1 MCLPKCVR
9 SVSVAFFVPLLHL
22 VSSACNRNI
31 PSTSAFYTT
40 TMSDATASFCGD
52 KFIFTYTDGLLVCE
66 KQVQE
71 QTYQVF
77 TQTPYNLSLTEF
89 FAGSLTDACTS
100 KFGVRRTP
108 IALQADLVRAT
119 RVSQSGSCL
128 FYAYSLT
135 NVLCVRRTGGVGDV
149 QWEANVLVSQGT
161 LLDVAVYN
169 DYVVRTVHIPNSV
182 SGTDTISLMSRL
194 DNTSEV
200 VVQVSGL
207 VMFAQGEPTFWL
219 RRTADF
225 ELYLSKFDV
234 PVNTTFSFNATST
247 YTKNDVNR
255 IFRKRVPL
263 SSRNTLLECANNFV
277 VFATAKYYQD
287 DVFVYVGVFNSA
299 LADMTTYGMQYSVY
313 KIAMDTKAVAIS
325 GAYEQI
331 AYVDEATLSA
341 TWLADGSFA
350 LSVAIPNRE
359 TSRYQTVMINVTNLE
374 LTYTDMHPDFVRM
387 FAAPFVRVQGAVVS
401 SGALQTCTPCQAAA
415 PGTTVS
421 GYFAYGAAT
430 VSYKRLVA
438 CDEANRYV
446 EESVVQQLPI
456 QTCARVQPSV
466 TQPDVYVSAV
476 VDISLVCATVD
487 LLEVVLEI
495 RNNSQ
500 VSFAQGF
507 VYTASLATR
516 VLLYAHCRKDTPLM
530 FATFYD
536 TATCNGGC
544 AVVFVSGGFRVT
556 GAVVIESVQHR
567 SSVSLA
573 SAAWER
579 AMLLAARVKRGVP
592 VPRDVARVWQEHS
605 AIVRTLV
612 PTQKI
617 EIQVLRHVSVEEL
630 AAKDGKDTE
639 QSIALDTVTVVPVL
653 SEDLLRVVQGN
664 TSWLTTIVY
673 VPSNSDLRSIA
684 LETLAYGDDI
694 GDWSRVHA
702 AVRVVAAETPGAQCM
717 YVARLVA
724 VDDNLQAID
733 ATHATDAT
741 TRLNATTGCVFD
753 LALSPQCHIELPRS
767 LTNAASVVGLQ
778 IVALTSGCN
787 VLSERS
793 DITVE
798 FAPFMKI
805 SQCPAH
811 QFLDAD
817 TLACTACDEGE
828 LYCPAGKY
836 VQGCLALVHPSRAK
850 TCLLC
855 ESPNSSF
862 FSNTSH
868 GCDAWLC
875 VEGYY
880 RSAGLCARCTSALVA
895 GATACYTAPGRRR
908 QACTAFENEQC
919 VDCVTKPRYSEWTVS
934 GSTECAWQCKDAFFA
949 SGAGCEVCS
958 TFDEVVATLAF
969 GARAAGAFY
978 RFRPCNGTAQATADK
993 CSARDFGWDLNGT
1006 YSADGQTFG
1015 EDCALDCAQNSN
1027 THSVRANA
1035 TRGDFRWIVETCQT
1049 CPPESWPV
1057 FANGTRLPRQAFRMS
1072 ESCTSTCLNSQ
1083 GFFAAPNYTGVC
1095 LFCPPAACRN
1105 GTFWSSA
1112 DNCST
1117 CHPCTQKYGGS
1128 DFYSAGA
1135 LDDALSCIEQCPADS
1150 YRYDEYTCRPHSLL
1164 ACTAGLEYAVAG
1176 TPLFDAFCGTCAD
1189 CSGARV
1195 AAECTLTSNRQC
1207 ESCGAIDA
1215 WSSFWSRTGCEVM
1228 CRTTDGYTKLTTADG
1243 VACRKCQA
1251 CAIGQTRPLT
1261 PSNCTCQPCDV
1272 GIPAKAIYT
1281 KGCTWTC
1288 PLYHI
1293 ARLDAASNSMVCEYT
1308 VKQTSNEKYSL
1319 RAVSPVT
1326 CPRGQRLTQD
1336 ARPGAY
1342 ASLLCETC
1350 ATPAGLLLAQVNV
1363 TWRWDRGCAWRCAWN
1378 LQKQQTFGLWKC
1390 EALVYTHSAIPA
1402 VHITRTNSTSSFSWM
1417 HVLALALCAV
1427 VVVVVALCFF
1437 RKMVRRK

>member
-1 MCLPKCVR
+1 MILDVTVHDGFMVR
-9 SVSVAFFVPLLHL
+9 TMDVRTSAASGIFSL
-22 VSSACNRNI
+22 VS
-31 PSTSAFYTT
+31 
-40 TMSDATASFCGD
+40 
-52 KFIFTYTDGLLVCE
+52 LV
-66 KQVQE
+66 
-71 QTYQVF
+71 
-77 TQTPYNLSLTEF
+77 
-89 FAGSLTDACTS
+89 G
-100 KFGVRRTP
+100 
-108 IALQADLVRAT
+108 
-119 RVSQSGSCL
+119 
-128 FYAYSLT
+128 
-135 NVLCVRRTGGVGDV
+135 
-149 QWEANVLVSQGT
+149 
-161 LLDVAVYN
+161 
-169 DYVVRTVHIPNSV
+169 
-182 SGTDTISLMSRL
+182 
-194 DNTSEV
+194 NTSESV
-200 VVQVSGL
+200 LGVAGL
-207 VMFAQGEPTFWL
+207 VMFARGEPKFWL
-219 RRTADF
+219 RRTQDYA
-225 ELYLSKFDV
+225 LYLSKFDLRA
-234 PVNTTFSFNATST
+234 NETFSLNLTST
-247 YTKNDVNR
+247 YTSNDV
-255 IFRKRVPL
+255 FQLFSKRVPL
-263 SSRNTLLECANNFV
+263 SSQNTLLEHARNFV
-277 VFATAKYYQD
+277 VFATATYHVV
-287 DVFVYVGVFNSA
+287 DVFVYVGVFDTA
-299 LADMTTYGMQYSVY
+299 LADLNTYGMQYAVY
-313 KIAMDTKAVAIS
+313 NVAVNRRATRVT
-325 GAYEQI
+325 GAYEQMSLG
-331 AYVDEATLSA
+331 AEATLSA
-341 TWLADGSFA
+341 TRLADDVFA
-350 LSVAIPNRE
+350 ISVAISKRE
-359 TSRYQTVMINVTNLE
+359 TTKYQTIIINMTNLE
-374 LTYTDMHPDFVRM
+374 LISTDVHPDFLRI
-387 FAAPFVRVQGAVVS
+387 FSAPFVPVGNAVVS
-401 SGALQTCTPCQAAA
+401 FGAIRTCTKCRATSN
-415 PGTTVS
+415 GNDIM
-421 GYFAYGAAT
+421 GFFAYGASSVT
-430 VSYKRLVA
+430 YRRLVA
-438 CDEANRYV
+438 CEEENQYV
-446 EESVVQQLPI
+446 ESTLGHLPI
-456 QTCARVQPSV
+456 QTCARVRYNVEPPYLYTNTV
-466 TQPDVYVSAV
+466 TEML
-476 VDISLVCATVD
+476 LVCVTTD
-487 LLEVVLEI
+487 PLEVILQMQTGTI
-495 RNNSQ
+495 ARFASALGFT
-500 VSFAQGF
+500 VS
-507 VYTASLATR
+507 YTAARVTR
-516 VLLYAHCRKDTPLM
+516 VLLYTQCTTNEPLLY
-530 FATFYD
+530 AAIYD
-536 TATCNGGC
+536 NSSCIDGC
-544 AVVFVSGGFRVT
+544 PVRLIGSGFRIY
-556 GAVVIESVQHR
+556 GAMRVESVRQR
-567 SSVSLA
+567 PVVSLA
-573 SAAWER
+573 IALWNRRVLLRSVDAGDRR
-579 AMLLAARVKRGVP
+579 APQNVVRLWK
-592 VPRDVARVWQEHS
+592 EHS
-605 AIVRTLV
+605 LITSTIV

-617 EIQVLRHVSVEEL
+617 EIQALRHVSVEEL

-639 QSIALDTVTVVPVL
+639 QSLALDAVTVVPVL
-653 SEDLLRVVQGN
+653 SQDMLRVVQGN

-673 VPSNSDLRSIA
+673 VPSNSDLRSVA
-684 LETLAYGDDI
+684 LEPLAYGNDI
-694 GDWSRVHA
+694 SDWSRVHA

-778 IVALTSGCN
+778 IVALTSGCD

-828 LYCPAGKY
+828 PYCPAGKY

-862 FSNTSH
+862 FPNTSH

-880 RSAGLCARCTSALVA
+880 RSAGLCARCTSALVD

-949 SGAGCEVCS
+949 NGAGCEACS

-1027 THSVRANA
+1027 THNVRANA
-1035 TRGDFRWIVETCQT
+1035 TRGDFRWTVETCQT

-1072 ESCTSTCLNSQ
+1072 ESCTATCLNSQ

-1117 CHPCTQKYGGS
+1117 CHPCTKKYSGS

-1135 LDDALSCIEQCPADS
+1135 LDDALSCTEQCPAGS

-1402 VHITRTNSTSSFSWM
+1402 VHNTRTSSTSSFSGM

>member
-1 MCLPKCVR
+1 
-9 SVSVAFFVPLLHL
+9 
-22 VSSACNRNI
+22 
-31 PSTSAFYTT
+31 
-40 TMSDATASFCGD
+40 MSDATASFCGD
-52 KFIFTYTDGLLVCE
+52 KFIFKYTDGLLVCE
-66 KQVQE
+66 QQVQE

-77 TQTPYNLSLTEF
+77 AQTPYNLSLTEF

-108 IALQADLVRAT
+108 IALPADLVRAS
-119 RVSQSGSCL
+119 RLLQSGSCL
-128 FYAYSLT
+128 FYAHSLT
-135 NVLCVRRTGGVGDV
+135 NVLCVRRAGGVRDV

-161 LLDVAVYN
+161 LLDVSVYN
-169 DYVVRTVHIPNSV
+169 DYLVRTVKTSNSV
-182 SGTDTISLMSRL
+182 SDSETISLMSRL

-219 RRTADF
+219 RRTSDF

-234 PVNTTFSFNATST
+234 PVNTTFSFNSTST

-263 SSRNTLLECANNFV
+263 SSRNTLLECTEKFV
-277 VFATAKYYQD
+277 VFATAKYFQD
-287 DVFVYVGVFNSA
+287 DVFVYVSVFNSA
-299 LADMTTYGMQYSVY
+299 LADLNTYGMQYAVY
-313 KIAMDTKAVAIS
+313 KIAIDKNAVTIT

-341 TWLADGSFA
+341 TWLADGIFA
-350 LSVAIPNRE
+350 LSVAIPERE
-359 TSRYQTVMINVTNLE
+359 TSTYQTVMINVTNLE
-374 LTYTDMHPDFVRM
+374 LKHIDMHPDFLRI

-401 SGALQTCTPCQAAA
+401 SGALQTCTRCQAAA
-415 PGTTVS
+415 PGTSMS
-421 GYFAYGAAT
+421 GYFAYGAET

-438 CDEANRYV
+438 CDEPNRYV
-446 EESVVQQLPI
+446 EESIVQQLPI

-476 VDISLVCATVD
+476 VDISLVCVTVD
-487 LLEVVLEI
+487 PLEVVLEI

-500 VSFAQGF
+500 LNFAQGF
-507 VYTASLATR
+507 LYTASRDTR
-516 VLLYAHCRKDTPLM
+516 ALLYAQCRKDMPLTS
-530 FATFYD
+530 ATFYD

-544 AVVFVSGGFRVT
+544 AVVFVAGGFRVT
-556 GAVVIESVQHR
+556 GAVVLESVQHR
-567 SSVSLA
+567 SSVSLE

-579 AMLLAARVKRGVP
+579 AMLLATRMKRGAP
-592 VPRDVARVWQEHS
+592 APKDVARVWQEHS
-605 AIVRTLV
+605 ALVRTLV
-612 PTQKI
+612 PTHKI
-617 EIQVLRHVSVEEL
+617 EVQALRRVSVEEL
-630 AAKDGKDTE
+630 AAKNGKDTE
-639 QSIALDTVTVVPVL
+639 QRLALDVVTVVPVL

-673 VPSNSDLRSIA
+673 VPSVSNLRTIA

-694 GDWSRVHA
+694 SDWSRVHA
-702 AVRVVAAETPGAQCM
+702 AVRVVAAETPGAQCL

-724 VDDNLQAID
+724 VDDNLRAID
-733 ATHATDAT
+733 ATDAT
-741 TRLNATTGCVFD
+741 GTLNATTGCVFD
-753 LALSPQCHIELPRS
+753 LALSPQCHIELPLS
-767 LTNAASVVGLQ
+767 LTNAASVVGLH
-778 IVALTSGCN
+778 IVALTSGCD

-798 FAPFMKI
+798 FAPFMRI

-828 LYCPAGKY
+828 PYCPPGKY

-850 TCLLC
+850 TCLSC
-855 ESPNSSF
+855 VSPNSSF
-862 FSNTSH
+862 FPNTSR

-875 VEGYY
+875 AAGYY
-880 RSAGLCARCTSALVA
+880 RSGGLCAQCTSALAA
-895 GATACYTAPGRRR
+895 GATACYTAPGRRW
-908 QACTAFENEQC
+908 QVCTAFDNEQC
-919 VDCVTKPRYSEWTVS
+919 VDCVTKPRYSEWTVA
-934 GSTECAWQCKDAFFA
+934 GSTECAWRCKDAFFA
-949 SGAGCEVCS
+949 SGAGCEACS
-958 TFDEVVATLAF
+958 TYDEVVATLAF
-969 GARAAGAFY
+969 GAREAHAFY
-978 RFRPCNGTAQATADK
+978 RFRPCNGTAQATAEK
-993 CSARDFGWDLNGT
+993 CSARDFGSDFNGT
-1006 YSADGQTFG
+1006 YSADGQAFG
-1015 EDCALDCAQNSN
+1015 EDCALDCAQDSN
-1027 THSVRANA
+1027 MHSVRANA
-1035 TRGDFRWIVETCQT
+1035 TRDGFGWRVQTCQT
-1049 CPPESWPV
+1049 CPPASWPL
-1057 FANGTRLPRQAFRMS
+1057 FANGTRLPRQAFGMS
-1072 ESCTSTCLNSQ
+1072 EACIAACVNSK

-1117 CHPCTQKYGGS
+1117 CQPCTKKYGGS
-1128 DFYSAGA
+1128 VFYSAGA
-1135 LDDALSCIEQCPADS
+1135 LDDALSCTEQCPDGS
-1150 YRYDEYTCRPHSLL
+1150 YRYDEYSCRAHSLL
-1164 ACTAGLEYAVAG
+1164 ACTAGLEYTVAG
-1176 TPLFDAFCGTCAD
+1176 TPLLDAFCGTCAD

-1195 AAECTLTSNRQC
+1195 AAECTLTRNRQC

-1215 WSSFWSRTGCEVM
+1215 WSSFWSRTGCEVV

-1243 VACRKCQA
+1243 VVCRKCQA
-1251 CAIGQTRPLT
+1251 CALGHARPPT

-1293 ARLDAASNSMVCEYT
+1293 ARLDAASGSMVCEYT

-1326 CPRGQRLTQD
+1326 CPHGQRLTQD

-1350 ATPAGLLLAQVNV
+1350 ATPAGLGLAQVNV

-1378 LQKQQTFGLWKC
+1378 LQKQQTLGLWRC
-1390 EALVYTHSAIPA
+1390 EALVYTHSGIPA
-1402 VHITRTNSTSSFSWM
+1402 VHIRKDTTSSFTGM
-1417 HVLALALCAV
+1417 HALALGMSALV
-1427 VVVVVALCFF
+1427 VVVFAFCCF
-1437 RKMVRRK
+1437 RKMVHRDKEV